1 MASTDPLG
9 GEPPTA
15 SRFLFEVDGVEI
27 GIFREVTGLQVT
39 IDIAEIH
46 EGGQN
51 GFAHKLPGRMSWPHV
66 IFKRGMTESD
76 ALFTWLNKS
85 SGEGFAG
92 NENKLVKATGAVTA
106 IDASGTR
113 LRSWDFAD
121 VFPVRWKGPDF
132 ETNSNDPLEEEL
144 EIAHHG
150 FRARTQPGGTA

>member
-39 IDIAEIH
+39 IGIEEIH

-51 GFAHKLPGRMSWPHV
+51 GFVHKLPGRMSWPHV
-66 IFKRGMTESD
+66 IFKRGMNESD
-76 ALFTWLNKS
+76 ALFTWMNKS

-106 IDASGTR
+106 LDSSGTR

>member
-1 MASTDPLG
+1 MPNDNFDG
-9 GEPPTA
+9 QRVTA
-15 SRFLFEVDGVEI
+15 ATFLFEVDGVEI
-27 GIFREVTGLQVT
+27 GRFMEVSGLEVEVTVEDL
-39 IDIAEIH
+39 E

-51 GFAHKLPGRMSWPHV
+51 SFVHRLPGRMSWPHV